1 MTESQQFSSSQFSSV
16 ECWQK
21 VIALDVSYLH
31 KRSRAAPHLNPT
43 RWNVYLRRRYQLSQ
57 NVPVTFPVDRS
68 EYLFI
73 RQNLL
78 ALKYGPTSRSPSN
91 AGTITPTTGTMAYDV
106 LHLDNQQRHSLS
118 YFSSSSNSQLH
129 LSEASPDR
137 RIENEPPVSKGYA
150 FAGIETIFDHHKD
163 SVTRIRFAHNDSYRL
178 AIASADGTA
187 SICHISRSTEEEAGI
202 SHKIDYLE
210 PPSSDATPATVPT
223 PLAALM
229 DVAWSLANDFVAT
242 VSLDASLCLWDVQR
256 QGCLTRH
263 FRDVASPGGGL
274 LVCEFHPVN
283 NNYLVLG
290 DTLGLVQVRILLLGS
305 LKRDALISQVL
316 NLSTGRVVKNG
327 RDKLHAPPR
336 MRIRLPP
343 CRDRTDLSHH
353 LGRGCVTALAFD
365 PHSCCLWVGTD
376 LGVIQAYSCSETT
389 GTLTRLSR
397 LSVSPPP
404 STPLLPSVTSLA
416 FCSWLSHEDSSSYL
430 LVNAAGVGLLLYH
443 ARPDN
448 GELEV
453 HQHFELP
460 HSPLCN
466 PPVTNYGLHLL
477 HSCFAPLISFRSSGT
492 ACVISASED
501 KGSVYVFEVPTN
513 ATLAQHGKRSGA
525 VVTRLQ
531 GHDCEVGRTVIDV
544 NLSWDESFLASADE
558 AGVVILWKRQA
569 TN

>member
-1 MTESQQFSSSQFSSV
+1 MTDVQQLTNPPITSTA
-16 ECWQK
+16 EAWQK
-21 VIALDVSYLH
+21 VIALDVSYSH
-31 KRSRAAPHLNPT
+31 KRTQAAPHLNPA
-43 RWNVYLRRRYQLSQ
+43 RWDLYLRRRYQLAQ
-57 NVPVTFPVDRS
+57 AAAAPFPVDRS
-68 EYLFI
+68 EYLYI

-78 ALKYGPTSRSPSN
+78 TQKYGPISRSPSN
-91 AGTITPTTGTMAYDV
+91 AGTVTPTLGATPYDL
-106 LHLDNQQRHSLS
+106 LHLDSQQRHSLS
-118 YFSSSSNSQLH
+118 HFSTSSSSTSQLP
-129 LSEASPDR
+129 LTEATLRRKIESEA
-137 RIENEPPVSKGYA
+137 PVSKGYA

-163 SVTRIRFAHNDSYRL
+163 SITRIRFAHNDSHRL

-187 SICHISRSTEEEAGI
+187 SICHISGLKGQEAAI
-202 SHKIDYLE
+202 PHKIDYLE
-210 PPSSDATPATVPT
+210 PPVSDTTPNTVP
-223 PLAALM
+223 AALM
-229 DVAWSLANDFVAT
+229 DVTWSLANDFVAT

-256 QGCLTRH
+256 QGFLTRQ

-290 DTLGLVQVRILLLGS
+290 DTLGLVQV
-305 LKRDALISQVL
+305 L

-327 RDKLHAPPR
+327 RDKLHTPPR

-343 CRDRTDLSHH
+343 CRNRTDLSHY

-365 PHSCCLWVGTD
+365 PHSCRLWVGTD
-376 LGVIQAYSCSETT
+376 LGVIQAYSCSEAT
-389 GTLTRLSR
+389 GALARLSR
-397 LSVSPPP
+397 LTVSPPR
-404 STPLLPSVTSLA
+404 STPLLPSITSLA
-416 FCSWLSHEDSSSYL
+416 FCSWLSYEDSSCYL

-443 ARPDN
+443 AQPDN
-448 GELEV
+448 GELEL

-477 HSCFAPLISFRSSGT
+477 HSCFAPLISFRASGT

-513 ATLAQHGKRSGA
+513 ATHAQDRKRSGA
-525 VVTRLQ
+525 VITRLQ
-531 GHDCEVGRTVIDV
+531 GHDCEVGRTVTDV

-569 TN
+569 AAQSLT

>member
-1 MTESQQFSSSQFSSV
+1 MTDMQRMDDPPITSTAETL
-16 ECWQK
+16 QK
-21 VIALDVSYLH
+21 VIALDASYLH
-31 KRSRAAPHLNPT
+31 QRSRAAPHLNPE
-43 RWNVYLRRRYQLSQ
+43 RWNLYLRRRYQLSQ
-57 NVPVTFPVDRS
+57 NAAPSFPVDRS
-68 EYLFI
+68 EYLYI

-78 ALKYGPTSRSPSN
+78 TQKYGPNSRSSSN
-91 AGTITPTTGTMAYDV
+91 AGTVTPTTGTTLYDM
-106 LHLDNQQRHSLS
+106 LLLDRQQRHPPSRL
-118 YFSSSSNSQLH
+118 SSSSSSSTSQLP
-129 LSEASPDR
+129 LAESSLR
-137 RIENEPPVSKGYA
+137 RKIENEAPVSKGYA

-163 SVTRIRFAHNDSYRL
+163 TITRIRFAHNDSHRL

-187 SICHISRSTEEEAGI
+187 SICHISEATGEEVAV
-202 SHKIDYLE
+202 SHKVDYFE
-210 PPSSDATPATVPT
+210 PPVPDSTPTSVSPF
-223 PLAALM
+223 PPAALM
-229 DVAWSLANDFVAT
+229 DIAWSLANDFVAT

-274 LVCEFHPVN
+274 LVCEFHPIN

-290 DTLGLVQVRILLLGS
+290 DTLGLV
-305 LKRDALISQVL
+305 QVL

-327 RDKLHAPPR
+327 RDKLHTPPR

-343 CRDRTDLSHH
+343 CRNRTDLSHY

-365 PHSCCLWVGTD
+365 PHSCRLWVGTD
-376 LGVIQAYSCSETT
+376 LGVIQAYSCNEAT
-389 GTLTRLSR
+389 GALARLSR
-397 LSVSPPP
+397 LTVPPPP
-404 STPLLPSVTSLA
+404 STPLLPTVTSLA
-416 FCSWLSHEDSSSYL
+416 FCSWLSHEDSSCYL

-443 ARPDN
+443 AQPDN
-448 GELEV
+448 GKLEL

-501 KGSVYVFEVPTN
+501 RGSVYVFEVSTN
-513 ATLAQHGKRSGA
+513 ATYYTQDRKRSGA

-531 GHDCEVGRTVIDV
+531 GHDCEVGRTVTDV
-544 NLSWDESFLASADE
+544 TLSWDESFLASADE
-558 AGVVILWKRQA
+558 AGVVILWRRQA
-569 TN
+569 AN